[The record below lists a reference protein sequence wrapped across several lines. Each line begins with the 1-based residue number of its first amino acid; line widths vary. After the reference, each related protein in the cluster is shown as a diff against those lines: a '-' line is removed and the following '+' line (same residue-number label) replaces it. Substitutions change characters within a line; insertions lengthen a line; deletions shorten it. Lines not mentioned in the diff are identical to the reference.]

1 MNAEED
7 TCLIYL
13 LKYIIQHQVY
23 FDYGTDNHTHH
34 NTHLEIKNIMIVNNE
49 VIKSQSF
56 LKHNLGLNRYLPYIN
71 FILVSGS
78 NLLVNLT
85 MVVLNKNFLK
95 ALGVIS
101 LICRKFVR
109 GRSFVQFSLSLNILI

>member
-7 TCLIYL
+7 TCVIYL

-23 FDYGTDNHTHH
+23 FDYGIDNHTHH

-85 MVVLNKNFLK
+85 MIVSNKNFLM
-95 ALGVIS
+95 AVGVIS
-101 LICRKFVR
+101 LICRKFV
-109 GRSFVQFSLSLNILI
+109 

>member
-56 LKHNLGLNRYLPYIN
+56 LKHNL
-71 FILVSGS
+71 VSGS

-85 MVVLNKNFLK
+85 MVVLNKNFLM